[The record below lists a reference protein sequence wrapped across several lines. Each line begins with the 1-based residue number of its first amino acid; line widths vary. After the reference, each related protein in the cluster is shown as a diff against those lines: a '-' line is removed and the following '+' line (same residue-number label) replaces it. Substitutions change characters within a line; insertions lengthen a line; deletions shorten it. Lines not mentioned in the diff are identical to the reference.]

1 MTRTN
6 IRYKIKL
13 QKKEVRDMKIK
24 RNFKILLGI
33 YLGTFIF
40 AYFISIRMQKLEIQE
55 DLRNKNESIV
65 LRVN

>member
-1 MTRTN
+1 
-6 IRYKIKL
+6 
-13 QKKEVRDMKIK
+13 MKIK

-33 YLGTFIF
+33 YLGTFLF